1 MPSILI
7 VVPCFNEADRLDEH
21 AFTAF
26 ATTHPQFSFL
36 FVDDGSSDGTLAL
49 LAHLKSQLPGSFRYL
64 GLPRNVG
71 KAEAVRAGMNALIHS
86 PEFDYFGFVDADLS
100 ADLSQLL
107 LLREAFDA
115 DHIRMAMGSRVKRLG
130 SQIARHPTRHYL
142 GRAFATFVSMA
153 LALDVYDSQCG
164 IKLLDR
170 GFAATA
176 FATPFCTRWIFDV
189 EMLVRLRA
197 EYADFEYSVVEVP
210 LTSWTEKG
218 GSKISIGS
226 YLKVP
231 LDVMRIRRKYGL
243 SFGERGPLNGDRSNN

>member
-7 VVPCFNEADRLDEH
+7 VVPCFNEANRLDED

-36 FVDDGSSDGTLAL
+36 FVDDGSADNTLAL
-49 LAHLKSQLPGSFRYL
+49 LAHLKSKLPGSFRYL

-86 PEFDYFGFVDADLS
+86 PDFDYFGFVDADLS

-107 LLREAFDA
+107 LLRDAFGA
-115 DHIRMAMGSRVKRLG
+115 DHVRMAMGSRVKRLG
-130 SQIARHPTRHYL
+130 SQITRHPTRHYL

-197 EYADFEYSVVEVP
+197 EYPDFEGSVVEVP

-218 GSKISIGS
+218 GSKISLGA

-243 SFGERGPLNGDRSNN
+243 TFGERGLLNGERSNN